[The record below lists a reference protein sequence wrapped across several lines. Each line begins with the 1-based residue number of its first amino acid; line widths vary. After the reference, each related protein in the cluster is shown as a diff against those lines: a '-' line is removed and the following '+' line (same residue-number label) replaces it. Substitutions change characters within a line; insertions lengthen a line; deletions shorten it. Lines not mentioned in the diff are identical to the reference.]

1 MEVRCPVCAQTDQ
14 VVSVPGAVA
23 AGTTYRIGRVRLPG
37 TREVA
42 DLPTAPSLGVSKH
55 VMSRTQLAVWL
66 SFPSR
71 HYTPWARNQGYILLG
86 LGALVHLV
94 VALVIAMGKDTNW
107 GEVLLAPFCLT
118 GLFWGLGLLLV
129 LGAHG
134 ARRRDVAEASA
145 REKALAVWESL
156 CYCPRDNVAFEPQVG
171 VPFHPSETRE
181 YIFGFR
187 PGKQARPL

>member
-1 MEVRCPVCAQTDQ
+1 M
-14 VVSVPGAVA
+14 A

-42 DLPTAPSLGVSKH
+42 DLPTAAELGASKH

-71 HYTPWARNQGYILLG
+71 HYTAWARNQGYVLL
-86 LGALVHLV
+86 LVAALVHLV
-94 VALVIAMGKDTNW
+94 VSLVIAMGQDPNW

-118 GLFWGLGLLLV
+118 GLFWAFGLLNV
-129 LGAHG
+129 LGARG
-134 ARRRDVAEASA
+134 ARRRDRAEAPA
-145 REKALAVWESL
+145 REKALRVWESL
-156 CYCPRDNVAFEPQVG
+156 YYCARDNVVFEPG
-171 VPFHPSETRE
+171 VDITFHPSETRE

-187 PGKQARPL
+187 NGGPRP